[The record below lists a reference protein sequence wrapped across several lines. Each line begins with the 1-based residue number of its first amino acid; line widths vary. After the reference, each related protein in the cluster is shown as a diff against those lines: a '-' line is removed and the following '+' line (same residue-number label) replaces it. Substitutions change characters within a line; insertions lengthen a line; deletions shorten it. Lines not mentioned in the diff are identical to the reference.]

1 MQFPWRGTTTSS
13 TESPWRDI
21 VAEVGSKFSEAFSM
35 EMLMG
40 VKVPTKVALR
50 HAFIIQRTPRN
61 LYLDHLKSEVLKKQ
75 VRDNIWLVYT
85 VLS

>member
-1 MQFPWRGTTTSS
+1 
-13 TESPWRDI
+13 
-21 VAEVGSKFSEAFSM
+21 M

-61 LYLDHLKSEVLKKQ
+61 LYLDCLKSKVLEKQ
-75 VRDNIWLVYT
+75 VRDNI
-85 VLS
+85 